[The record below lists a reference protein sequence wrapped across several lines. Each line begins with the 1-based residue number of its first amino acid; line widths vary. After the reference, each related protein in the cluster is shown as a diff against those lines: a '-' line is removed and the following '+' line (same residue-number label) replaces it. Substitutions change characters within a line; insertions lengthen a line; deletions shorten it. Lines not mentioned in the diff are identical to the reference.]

1 MAKKTEV
8 SNATANTTAL
18 QNVTA
23 TAEIISPNMSSA
35 FKFIGQFVSDKP
47 LVNYESKTDSNGN
60 TYKVATVTTD
70 KGKYAISNP
79 NTARLVNECY
89 VMNGTKEAAT
99 IAFYA
104 KLAYID
110 HLGDYKKAFA
120 VDNIGDFASLVY
132 GKNSKTVKLY
142 VRTVN
147 AFYTISDD
155 GEKVTPKCDFMDN
168 ASLSNLALALSVLA
182 QKCNNDVKVF
192 EEKYLSTGEL
202 HLNARQPIFKKEVKA
217 IMSEIEEP
225 TTPETPATT
234 AENVSGDTTPDNGT
248 ATPENSEN
256 ETIVTPEQE
265 LADTKDE
272 AIAQLGFVS
281 SVCERIAPD
290 KVDRITELVNEL
302 MNILV

>member
-1 MAKKTEV
+1 MGKKNE
-8 SNATANTTAL
+8 L

-23 TAEIISPNMSSA
+23 NSEIVNANVTSA
-35 FKFIGQFVSDKP
+35 FRFIGQFVTEKP
-47 LVNYESKTDSNGN
+47 LVNYETKEDSNGKK
-60 TYKVATVTTD
+60 YEVATVTTD
-70 KGKYAISNP
+70 KGKFAIANP
-79 NTARLVNECY
+79 KTAKLVNDCY
-89 VMNGTKEAAT
+89 IMNGTKEAAT

-142 VRTVN
+142 VRTIN

-155 GEKVTPKCDFMDN
+155 GETVTPKCDFMDS
-168 ASLSNLALALSVLA
+168 ASLSNLSLALSILN
-182 QKCNNDVKVF
+182 QKCNNNVKKF
-192 EEKYLSTGEL
+192 EEMYLSSGEL
-202 HLNARQPIFKKEVKA
+202 HLNAKQPIFKKEVRA
-217 IMSEIEEP
+217 IMSEIDE
-225 TTPETPATT
+225 TSAKTPETTPTT
-234 AENVSGDTTPDNGT
+234 GETTSDNTTPDNGET
-248 ATPENSEN
+248 TPETDAN
-256 ETIVTPEQE
+256 EVVMTPEQE

-281 SVCERIAPD
+281 SVCERVAPD

-302 MNILV
+302 MDILV